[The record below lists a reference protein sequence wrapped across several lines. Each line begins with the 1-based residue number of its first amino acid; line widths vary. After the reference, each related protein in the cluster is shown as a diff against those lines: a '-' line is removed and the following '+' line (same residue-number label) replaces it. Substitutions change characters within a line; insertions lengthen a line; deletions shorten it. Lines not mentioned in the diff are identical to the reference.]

1 MPAEQTYER
10 QLGPRAPVAMPLA
23 TPEQYGAGLGA
34 AIADAGEAL
43 HRAELRAYG
52 LQRQQT
58 ADQEAADFDHR
69 FALYRQNMGD
79 ISREARSTAPEGAA
93 GHAQR
98 MREALDAGREAT
110 LGSVAEDSVRRR
122 AQGQWDEFA
131 TRFIDGEADF
141 EEGKRVGK
149 LVTDTKSAT
158 DISANLARRDPTA
171 YKSELSHRLEA
182 IDGLSIDADSKAKL
196 ARETE
201 QVVAIGFLNGVTDRT
216 PALTRELIDKGT
228 FDSVLTPEQLDQL
241 RNGAEVELR
250 RVEAAAHQQQTQAK
264 AEFSEELQTTREL
277 IGQGRVVDDAALRR
291 LEASAGALGD
301 DSSRAVVQ
309 GWRAEN
315 KLAKIYQQQT
325 PLQMEQRLTALAA
338 KGDKIGDG
346 EAIERKWIQDHI
358 GARTAQFNS
367 DPAGTLARAGANM
380 PPLDFTKPDTISQRV
395 RWAKV
400 QSKATGYPVPVLTAN
415 EAKAF
420 AAQKASGRA
429 GMLGTMEALG
439 RLPGSEAQAAARQID
454 PNDKQFQHLVTLPD
468 PYRRLAIEGRAALQ
482 GKRVVLDPSKTDY
495 SGKGGTNDE
504 KLFADQDRA
513 FFNVLRVLPGDQR
526 QAIAATAMEIFAGV
540 VEAGD
545 PLSAPTR
552 WKALNLALGAVG
564 NGPDQKG
571 GMAVWGDS
579 VFLLPE
585 KSTARAFTQIVRGE
599 VLARGAE
606 ARPVNPDGSAF
617 DLFRA
622 HPVLVGK
629 GIYEFRSKGGRSV
642 LQKDG
647 KPFRVRAG
655 DDGAGP

>member
-1 MPAEQTYER
+1 MPQEQTYER
-10 QLGPRAPVAMPLA
+10 QLGPRGPVAMPLA
-23 TPEQYGAGLGA
+23 TPDQFGAGLGN

-43 HRAELRAYG
+43 HRAELRAYQ
-52 LQRQQT
+52 LERQQT

-69 FALYRQNMGD
+69 FALVRQNVGD
-79 ISREARSTAPEGAA
+79 ISREARGHAPPGAA

-110 LGSVAEDSVRRR
+110 LGSVTEDAVRRR

-131 TRFIDGEADF
+131 TRFLDGESDF

-149 LVTDTKSAT
+149 LVTDTKAAT
-158 DISANLARRDPTA
+158 DIAANLARRDPDA

-182 IDGLSIDADSKAKL
+182 IAGLSIDADSKAKL

-216 PALTRELIDKGT
+216 PALTRELIDKGA
-228 FDSVLTPEQLDQL
+228 FDSVLEPQQLSQL
-241 RNGAEVELR
+241 RDGAEAELR
-250 RVEAAAHQQQTQAK
+250 TQQREAEHQATLAKSELSETIATAKQLESDGVEVPEATLAALQSRAAAAGDT
-264 AEFSEELQTTREL
+264 ST
-277 IGQGRVVDDAALRR
+277 AADIAGIR
-291 LEASAGALGD
+291 ASNGF
-301 DSSRAVVQ
+301 
-309 GWRAEN
+309 
-315 KLAKIYQQQT
+315 AKIYTAAT
-325 PLQMEQRLTALAA
+325 PLQREAREAELASKTKPSEGDQREL
-338 KGDKIGDG
+338 
-346 EAIERKWIQDHI
+346 KWLQDHR
-358 GARTAQFNS
+358 GGLDSKWNS
-367 DPAGTLARAGANM
+367 DPAGAAAAAGGGL
-380 PPLDFTKPDTISQRV
+380 PPLDFEDAQSIVARV

-415 EAKAF
+415 EARAF

-429 GMLGTMEALG
+429 GLLGTMEALG
-439 RLPGSEAQAAARQID
+439 RLPGREAQAAARQID

-482 GKRVVLDPSKTDY
+482 GKRVVLDPNKPEY
-495 SGKGGTNDE
+495 AGKGG
-504 KLFADQDRA
+504 FADLERFAKQDGA
-513 FFNVLRVLPGDQR
+513 FFEVLRVLPGEQR

-540 VEAGD
+540 VEVGD
-545 PLSAPTR
+545 PLSASTR

-564 NGPDQKG
+564 NGQDQQG
-571 GMAVWGDS
+571 GMATWGDS

-585 KSTARAFTQIVRGE
+585 RTTARAFTLTVRGE
-599 VLARGAE
+599 VLARGAA

-629 GIYEFRSKGGRSV
+629 GIYEFRSKGGRRV

-647 KPFRVRAG
+647 KPFRMHAG
-655 DDGAGP
+655 DDSQ